1 MPPVFGPVS
10 PSPTRLKSC
19 AAASGRAAWPWQS
32 ASSETSSPTS
42 SSSTTTV
49 APGLAERAAD
59 EARLDRRLRRGAIGA
74 DRDALAGR
82 EPVGLDDARAAELV
96 DGAQRLVAVGARPV
110 ARRRH
115 AGGEHQLLR
124 ERLRALDER
133 GARRRAEDGDAR
145 APQRVAEAEHERQLR
160 PDHDEPGLE
169 VMGQR
174 DEPAEVVD
182 GDVVAG
188 RDARDARVA
197 GRAVQFATGGARG
210 ERLRKRVLPPARADE
225 QDPHRAESTETTAG
239 RRGGAISAG
248 GRSSRSPAVT
258 SSPQVRQRQAVG
270 RHAAAAADVGGEVV
284 GLGPAEVVDA
294 EAAERDD
301 HGRERAAALGQLVA
315 RAQRALAVALA
326 RDEAEI
332 LEPAQAAGE
341 QVGRDRVER
350 AREVAVARDAAQ
362 QVANDQQR
370 PAIADGVE
378 RRGDRAVVGV
388 GGHGV
393 TLHRIVT

>member
-49 APGLAERAAD
+49 RPASPKAPPTRLASMAAS
-59 EARLDRRLRRGAIGA
+59 RRGAIGA

-110 ARRRH
+110 ARGRH
-115 AGGEHQLLR
+115 AGGQHQLLR

-145 APQRVAEAEHERQLR
+145 APQRVAEPEHERQLR

-169 VMGQR
+169 VVGQR
-174 DEPAEVVD
+174 DKPAEVVD

-188 RDARDARVA
+188 GDARDAGVA

-225 QDPHRAESTETTAG
+225 QDPHRAESTEQPRAAAG
-239 RRGGAISAG
+239 RRRDLG
-248 GRSSRSPAVT
+248 
-258 SSPQVRQRQAVG
+258 
-270 RHAAAAADVGGEVV
+270 AAAGA
-284 GLGPAEVVDA
+284 P
-294 EAAERDD
+294 
-301 HGRERAAALGQLVA
+301 GR
-315 RAQRALAVALA
+315 
-326 RDEAEI
+326 
-332 LEPAQAAGE
+332 P
-341 QVGRDRVER
+341 
-350 AREVAVARDAAQ
+350 
-362 QVANDQQR
+362 
-370 PAIADGVE
+370 P
-378 RRGDRAVVGV
+378 
-388 GGHGV
+388 
-393 TLHRIVT
+393 